1 MSAAMTNR
9 LAIQMQRRAA
19 SGVTGRRRPSPDTV
33 APRDGVARASALSSP
48 GGSRQARVSVALT
61 ATAVLALHVGFIWLA
76 HEYRSR
82 AAVQRPVPLPMTVE
96 LTQAPAPL
104 PQAAQ
109 ATPSPPVPAPPT
121 PPRPKAAQ
129 PRPARVPAHQAPAAQ
144 PAAPPPAA
152 PHDAVALAPAPADTG
167 KPPPRAPAAP
177 PRETAPIGDAAYLHN
192 PAPDYPQIAQER
204 GWQGRV
210 LLRVHV
216 LASGQPDS
224 VAIQTGSG
232 RRLLDDAAQE
242 AVRRWTFVPARRGDE
257 PTDGWVTV
265 PIDFRLDS

>member
-1 MSAAMTNR
+1 M
-9 LAIQMQRRAA
+9 
-19 SGVTGRRRPSPDTV
+19 
-33 APRDGVARASALSSP
+33 
-48 GGSRQARVSVALT
+48 
-61 ATAVLALHVGFIWLA
+61 LALHVGFIWLA

-129 PRPARVPAHQAPAAQ
+129 PRPARVLAHQAPAAQ

-242 AVRRWTFVPARRGDE
+242 AVRRWTFVPAKRGDE